1 LPFAGMALEFSPN
14 RSPNPASQSWR
25 SVANSIAKSADSA
38 SAFADVPQRQR
49 PGDSD
54 MTTDYIW
61 LEPILIFFLILANGF
76 FAASE
81 IAMIAM
87 RKSRIDA
94 LVERGVRS
102 AAVVAR
108 LKADPDRFLATVQIG
123 VTVISTFASAIGG
136 AAASGYL
143 KPQIAALP
151 FSFAAYL
158 SLVLGEL
165 VPKSLALRYSE
176 QIACFVARPID
187 FVARITSVFVKAL
200 TASSNLV
207 LKLFGGGENETAS
220 FISVDEVKSLIREG
234 AAKGIFNETE
244 EQLIHSVFEFT
255 DTPAKAV
262 MIPRTEIHALEV
274 HASFAEVAKSFVES
288 GFSRIPVYEG
298 ELDKMIGI
306 LYNKDV
312 FKAFQEKSEFRIR
325 DHLHPAFFVP
335 STLPISE
342 LLKQMQRR
350 RLAMALV
357 VNEFGEVEGLATLED
372 LVEEIVGEIRDEYDR
387 EEIGPVER
395 LPDGSMVIQGSA
407 LLKDLKADFD
417 LPFEESPDY
426 HTLAGFMLARL
437 KRIPRGGEWVE
448 DNGYKLTIVDMEGR
462 RIVKV
467 KVERIAAA

>member
-1 LPFAGMALEFSPN
+1 MLME
-14 RSPNPASQSWR
+14 
-25 SVANSIAKSADSA
+25 D
-38 SAFADVPQRQR
+38 
-49 PGDSD
+49 
-54 MTTDYIW
+54 IW
-61 LEPILIFFLILANGF
+61 LEAILIVALILANGF

-81 IAMIAM
+81 IAVIAM

-94 LVERGVRS
+94 LVEKGVRS
-102 AAVVAR
+102 AGIVAR
-108 LKADPDRFLATVQIG
+108 LKNDPDRFLATVQIG
-123 VTVISTFASAIGG
+123 VTVVGTLASAIGG
-136 AAASGYL
+136 AAAIDYVR
-143 KPQIAALP
+143 PQIEAMPFP
-151 FSFAAYL
+151 FSSWAQAIALLIVVLPISYL

-176 QIACFVARPID
+176 RIACFVAWPID
-187 FVARITSVFVKAL
+187 LLARLSALFVKAL
-200 TASSNLV
+200 TASSNAV
-207 LKLFGGGENETAS
+207 LRIFGGRDIEGAT

-244 EQLIHSVFEFT
+244 QELIHSVFEFA
-255 DTPAKAV
+255 DTPVKAV
-262 MIPRTEIHALEV
+262 MIPRTEIHSLEA
-274 HASFAEVAKSFVES
+274 HASLAEVAKSFIES

-298 ELDKMIGI
+298 ELDTIIGI

-312 FKAFQEKSEFRIR
+312 FKALVDKSEFRVR
-325 DHLHPAFFVP
+325 EHLHPAFFVP

-342 LLKQMQRR
+342 LLKQLQRR

-387 EEIGPVER
+387 EERGPVER

-407 LLKDLKADFD
+407 LLKDLKTDFT

-426 HTLAGFMLARL
+426 HTLAGFMLAQL
-437 KRIPRGGEWVE
+437 KRIPRAGEWVE

-462 RIVKV
+462 RITKI
-467 KVERIAAA
+467 KIERVATQ